1 MRNERHITRRKLL
14 AGMGAA
20 AVALPAFAAS
30 DEVWPRRPIR
40 LVVPFAAGN
49 GLDVV
54 ARLVGDHLAR
64 ALGQPIV
71 VDNRPGAAGVI
82 GASTVAKS
90 APDGYTLLISPD
102 SLITLMPHINSKL
115 PYDPFK
121 DFAPVTRLTSVP
133 LYLITTPN
141 QPYQNVAEFIAA
153 AKSKPGLINYGS
165 YGVGS
170 SAHTRMEYFNDLAGT
185 KLTHVPYA
193 NSPIPELLSGLV
205 QVAFDAGAVVLP
217 MLRAEKLKV
226 IATTSAR
233 RTAALP
239 DVPTV
244 AETLPGYEGDGWHGI
259 YYPKGTPLEI
269 VARMNTELVKIVT
282 DPELKRRLADLS
294 IEAAGTSAADLDRY
308 ARHESGKWGR
318 IAREHNIRIDS

>member
-1 MRNERHITRRKLL
+1 MRNEGQITRRSLL
-14 AGMGAA
+14 AAMGAA
-20 AVALPAFAAS
+20 AVPAFAAA
-30 DEVWPRRPIR
+30 EEGWPRRPIR

-54 ARLVGDHLAR
+54 ARLVGDQLAR

-82 GASTVAKS
+82 GASIVAKS

-141 QPYQNVAEFIAA
+141 QPFDNVAQLIAA
-153 AKSKPGLINYGS
+153 AKAKPGSINYGS

-170 SAHTRMEYFNDLAGT
+170 SAHTRMEYFNDVAGT

-193 NSPIPELLSGLV
+193 NSPLPELMSGLV
-205 QVAFDAGAVVLP
+205 QVCFDAGAAALP
-217 MLRAEKLKV
+217 LLRANKV
-226 IATTSAR
+226 KVLATTSVK
-233 RTAALP
+233 RTTALP
-239 DVPTV
+239 EVPTV

-259 YYPKGTPLEI
+259 YFARATPQEI
-269 VARMNTELVKIVT
+269 VARTNSELVKIVT
-282 DPELKRRLADLS
+282 NPEIKRRLAELS
-294 IEAAGTSAADLDRY
+294 VEAAGTSAADLERY
-308 ARHESGKWGR
+308 ARVESAKWGK
-318 IAREHNIRIDS
+318 IAKEHNIRIDS

>member
-1 MRNERHITRRKLL
+1 MRNEAQITRRSLL
-14 AGMGAA
+14 AAMSAA
-20 AVALPAFAAS
+20 AVPAFAAA
-30 DEVWPRRPIR
+30 EEGWPRRPIR

-54 ARLVGDHLAR
+54 ARLVGDQLAR
-64 ALGQPIV
+64 ALGQAIV

-141 QPYQNVAEFIAA
+141 QPFDNVAQLIAA
-153 AKSKPGLINYGS
+153 AKAKPGSINYGS
-165 YGVGS
+165 YGIGS

-193 NSPIPELLSGLV
+193 TSPLPELLSGLV
-205 QVAFDAGAVVLP
+205 QVVFDGGATVLP
-217 MLRAEKLKV
+217 MLRAGKV
-226 IATTSAR
+226 RVLATTSAK

-259 YYPKGTPLEI
+259 YFARGTPPEI
-269 VARMNTELVKIVT
+269 VARTNSELVKIVT
-282 DPELKRRLADLS
+282 SPEIKRRLADMS
-294 IEAAGTSAADLDRY
+294 VEAAGTSAADLERY
-308 ARHESGKWGR
+308 ARVESAKWGK
-318 IAREHNIRIDS
+318 IAKEHNIRIDS

>member
-1 MRNERHITRRKLL
+1 MRNEGHISRRSLI
-14 AGMGAA
+14 AAMGAA
-20 AVALPAFAAS
+20 AVPAFAAQ

-54 ARLVGDHLAR
+54 ARLVGDQLAR

-141 QPYQNVAEFIAA
+141 QPYESVAQLIAA
-153 AKSKPGLINYGS
+153 AKAKPGSINYGS

-193 NSPIPELLSGLV
+193 TSPIPELLSGLV
-205 QVAFDAGAVVLP
+205 QVCFDAGAAALP
-217 MLRAEKLKV
+217 MLRAKKV
-226 IATTSAR
+226 RVLATTSAT

-244 AETLPGYEGDGWHGI
+244 AETLPGYDGDGWHGI
-259 YYPKGTPLEI
+259 YFPKGTPPEI
-269 VARMNTELVKIVT
+269 VGRMNTELVKIVT
-282 DPELKRRLADLS
+282 SPDIRRRLADMS
-294 IEAAGTSAADLDRY
+294 VEVGGTSPGELERY
-308 ARHESGKWGR
+308 ARSESAKWGR
-318 IAREHNIRIDS
+318 IAKEHNIRIES

>member
-1 MRNERHITRRKLL
+1 MRKQGQITRRNVLG
-14 AGMGAA
+14 AIGAA
-20 AVALPAFAAS
+20 AVHPLAAA
-30 DEVWPRRPIR
+30 EEGWPRQPIR

-54 ARLVGDHLAR
+54 ARLVSEQLAR
-64 ALGQPIV
+64 VLGQPIV

-82 GASTVAKS
+82 GASAVARS

-133 LYLITTPN
+133 LYLITAPH
-141 QPYQNVAEFIAA
+141 QPFETVAQLIAA
-153 AKSKPGLINYGS
+153 AKARPGSINYAS

-193 NSPIPELLSGLV
+193 NSPLTELMSGLV
-205 QVAFDAGAVVLP
+205 QVCFDAGAATLPLLRSKRVRVL
-217 MLRAEKLKV
+217 
-226 IATTSAR
+226 ATTSAR

-239 DVPTV
+239 EVPTV

-259 YYPKGTPLEI
+259 YYARGTPPEI

-282 DPELKRRLADLS
+282 NPEIKRRLAELGV
-294 IEAAGTSAADLDRY
+294 EAAGTSAADLERY
-308 ARHESGKWGR
+308 ARGESAKWAR
-318 IAREHNIRIDS
+318 IAKDHNIRIES